1 MLSLKQIFVVA
12 LRGAALTPIV
22 ALCQETTTYK
32 SEVNVAGFLHI
43 VKGTTTSGVQQ
54 STSLNAGV
62 LAGYRFFSGRIAT
75 LKSAMAMIPKRPK
88 FMYRYLVA

>member
-1 MLSLKQIFVVA
+1 LKQIFVVA
-12 LRGAALTPIV
+12 LREAALTPIA

-32 SEVNVAGFLHI
+32 SEVSVAGFLPI
-43 VKGTTTSGVQQ
+43 VKSTTASGVQQ

-62 LAGYRFFSGRIAT
+62 LAGYRFLSGRIAT

-88 FMYRYLVA
+88 FMYRFLVA